1 MSEPAAVRPLIGS
14 RPVVAEE
21 PDEEQ
26 FSAMDRRVE
35 VKPRRRR
42 WILLG
47 LGAAVLLGILIAL
60 YVRYAL
66 TRSVVV
72 REAGV
77 VVSAV
82 RQAVFT
88 EYVPATAVV
97 VPRTT
102 A

>member
-1 MSEPAAVRPLIGS
+1 MTEPATVRPLPSPRLI
-14 RPVVAEE
+14 AEDE
-21 PDEEQ
+21 EEQ

-35 VKPRRRR
+35 AKPRRRR
-42 WILLG
+42 WLL
-47 LGAAVLLGILIAL
+47 LAVGAAALLGILVAL

-72 REAGV
+72 REASV
-77 VVSAV
+77 VVSPV

-88 EYVPATAVV
+88 EYVPATSVV